1 MNKVESKQISKCY
14 HCGENCVD
22 STIYFDKK
30 EFCCEGCKTVYD
42 LLSENDLCEYYDLN
56 NKPGTSLKS
65 GIRQNKFDY
74 LDDIQ
79 VQQQIIQ
86 FSDGGISTAVFY
98 VPQIHCSS
106 CIYLLENLY
115 KLKAGILRSNV
126 NFQKRDVAI
135 TFDNK
140 IITLREVVETMNII
154 GYEPKINLN
163 DLERKEKR
171 SHLSRYYLK
180 IGIAFFAFGNM
191 MLLSFPEYFGI
202 SSFAESNYRQFF
214 GYMNFLL
221 ALPVTFY
228 CASEFFVSAWNGIR
242 HRVSN
247 MDIPIALGIAVMFL
261 RSSYEIFFT
270 GGAGYFDTLGS
281 LVLLMLIGRLFQN
294 KSYDSISFE
303 RDYKSY
309 FPVSV
314 TVVTNNEEKNIP
326 LNKLKVGDTTLI
338 RNEELIPADSILLSS
353 EADID
358 YSFVTGESRPVHK
371 SKGESIFA
379 GGKNIGA
386 AANFLVSK
394 EVSHSYL
401 TQLWNDESFEKDNNK
416 TITTMST
423 NISRYFTP
431 TVIIIAIAAFGYWIN
446 SDVDKAINAFTSM
459 LIITCPCALALSSPF
474 TFGNVIR
481 ILGRNK
487 IYLKSAIVVE
497 KVAKI
502 SAVVFDKTGTIT
514 DTKKSFVTFSGNPL
528 SVQDYALIKS
538 LVRHSS
544 HPLSKKIYEFLPE
557 TTIINTQDFKE
568 ITGKGIEGW
577 IDETHV
583 KVGSAKFVGIE
594 TGASDDLSSIVHV
607 SFDKNYKG
615 YFSVKNVYRVGFDAV
630 IQVLKAKFKVFILS
644 GDNAAERQHLSQYI
658 DDDQLIFNQ
667 SPTDKLKFMKTH
679 QSTGMNIMMVG
690 DGLNDAGALRQADV
704 GISISDDVNN
714 FSPACDAIIDASQFK
729 NIPKLIQFSLNAKT
743 IVFIS
748 FVISIAYNILGTFFA
763 VQGTMSPLIAAIL
776 MPISSVTILL
786 FTTLSTI
793 LIGKRMGLG

>member
-1 MNKVESKQISKCY
+1 MSKVESKQISKCY
-14 HCGENCVD
+14 HCGEDCVD

-42 LLSENDLCEYYDLN
+42 LLSENNLCEYYDLN
-56 NKPGTSLKS
+56 SKPGTSLKT
-65 GIRQNKFDY
+65 GARQNKFDY
-74 LDDIQ
+74 LDDPQ
-79 VQQQIIQ
+79 VQQQIIR
-86 FSDGGISTAVFY
+86 FSDGGISTCVFY

-115 KLKAGILRSNV
+115 RLKDGILRSNV

-140 IITLREVVETMNII
+140 KVSLRDVVETMSLI
-154 GYEPKINLN
+154 GYEPKISLD
-163 DLERKEKR
+163 DLEHKEKS

-191 MLLSFPEYFGI
+191 MLLSFPEYFGV
-202 SSFAESNYRQFF
+202 SALAESSYRQFF
-214 GYMNFLL
+214 GYLNFAL

-228 CASEFFVSAWNGIR
+228 CASEFFISAWNGIR
-242 HRVSN
+242 HKVSN

-294 KSYDSISFE
+294 KSYDSMSFE

-314 TVVTNNEEKNIP
+314 TIITDELEKNIP
-326 LNKLKVGDTTLI
+326 LSKLKVGETTLI
-338 RNEELIPADSILLSS
+338 RNEELIPADSVLLSK

-371 SKGESIFA
+371 VKGDSIFA
-379 GGKNIGA
+379 GGKLVGA
-386 AANFLVSK
+386 SANFIITK

-401 TQLWNDESFEKDNNK
+401 TQLWNDETFDKDSDK
-416 TITTMST
+416 TITTLAT
-423 NISRYFTP
+423 KVSRYFTP
-431 TVIIIAIAAFGYWIN
+431 TVILISIVAFAYWSN
-446 SDVDKAINAFTSM
+446 ADMNKAINAFTSM

-487 IYLKSAIVVE
+487 IYLKGAVVVE
-497 KVAKI
+497 KIANI
-502 SAVVFDKTGTIT
+502 SAIVFDKTGTIT
-514 DTKKSFVTFSGNPL
+514 DTKKSFVAYTGKAL
-528 SVQDYALIKS
+528 SKYEHGLIKS

-544 HPLSKKIYEFLPE
+544 HPLSKKVYNYLPE
-557 TTIINTQDFKE
+557 TIIIHTKDFRE
-568 ITGKGIEGW
+568 VMGKGIEGW
-577 IDETHV
+577 IDEVHV
-583 KVGSAKFVGIE
+583 KVGSASFIGIE
-594 TGASDDLSSIVHV
+594 NHSKGDLASVVHV
-607 SFDKNYKG
+607 SFNKEYLG
-615 YFSVKNVYRVGFDAV
+615 YFSVRNVYRSGFESVITAV
-630 IQVLKAKFKVFILS
+630 RNKFNVFILS
-644 GDNAAERQHLSQYI
+644 GDNASERGFLSKHI
-658 DDDQLIFNQ
+658 DEHQLVFDQ
-667 SPTDKLKFMKTH
+667 SPTDKLNFIKRK
-679 QSTGMNIMMVG
+679 QSEGISVMMIG
-690 DGLNDAGALRQADV
+690 DGLNDAGALKQADV

-714 FSPACDAIIDASQFK
+714 FSPACDAIIDASEFN
-729 NIPKLIQFSLNAKT
+729 NIPKLIDFTLKAKN

-748 FVISIAYNILGTFFA
+748 FGISIAYNLVGTYFA
-763 VQGTMSPLIAAIL
+763 VQGTMSPLVAAIL

-793 LIGKRMGLG
+793 FIGRRIGLK